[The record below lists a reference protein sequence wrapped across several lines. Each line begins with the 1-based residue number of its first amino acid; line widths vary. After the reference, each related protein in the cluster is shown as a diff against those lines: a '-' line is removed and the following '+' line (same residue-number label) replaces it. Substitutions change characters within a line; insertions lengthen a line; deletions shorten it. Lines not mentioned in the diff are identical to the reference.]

1 MNIEELIQ
9 QWPMWY
15 TLAVIGGTVMLYAI
29 DRYAIESV
37 SAAVLVAIL
46 VPFALFPVTDPVTEA
61 VLLDPAVLLS
71 GFANPALFAIL
82 ALLIVGQGMYQSGA
96 LEYPTQLLV
105 TAYDKF
111 RGWAVVLIFAFVM
124 VVSAFL
130 NNTPVVVMF
139 VPIIAAIA
147 AQGDISTSRL
157 MMPLSFL
164 SIFGGMCTTI
174 GSSTNLLAVEAF
186 ELAGGEPMGFF
197 DLLPLGLVLLVV
209 GAAYMAF
216 AARFVIPKRTGPNDS
231 QEKDGRQFVAQ
242 ISLDRGNPLIGEAAK
257 AGRFEELPD
266 ITVRVI
272 QRREEPILPPFDD
285 VTLRLGDK
293 LIVAGTR
300 DALTNVL
307 RKRPE
312 ILDSF
317 MSEVATLE
325 GASGELTLVE
335 AVVAPGSR
343 IIGRSINQIR
353 FRFQTNCVIVGLQRR
368 SRMIRSEI
376 SSIRLDAGDIL
387 LILGDRADVNKL
399 RNDRDI
405 IMLERSITGIPDPA
419 HARWAGL
426 IFVGVVMA
434 ASTGFLPISVAA
446 VVGATAMLAAGCLNV
461 RQASRAVDRKVFLLI
476 GVALGLGTA
485 LQRTGGADL
494 IASLIAPVAESGGVT
509 ALIAVLFGITAVLTN
524 LLSNNATAVLLVPIG
539 YSAAQAAGIDPTVI
553 VMTIIYAAN
562 CSFATP
568 VAYQTNLLVMG
579 PGHYRFGDFI
589 RAGVPLTILLWIT
602 YTLVAPFYFRAIG
615 LL

>member
-1 MNIEELIQ
+1 
-9 QWPMWY
+9 MWY
-15 TLAVIGGTVMLYAI
+15 TLAVIGGAVLLYAT
-29 DRYAIESV
+29 DRYAIESA

-46 VPFALFPVTDPVTEA
+46 VPFALFPIVDPDTGTA
-61 VLLDPAVLLS
+61 ILDPSVLLM

-147 AQGDISTSRL
+147 AQGGMSTSRL

-164 SIFGGMCTTI
+164 SILGGMCTTI

-186 ELAGGEPMGFF
+186 QLAGGAPMGFF
-197 DLLPLGLVLLVV
+197 DLLPMGLVLLAV
-209 GAAYMAF
+209 GATYMAL
-216 AARFVIPKRTGPNDS
+216 ASRFLIPKRTGPNDV
-231 QEKDGRQFVAQ
+231 QDKDGRQFVAQ
-242 ISLDRGNPLIGEAAK
+242 ISLDRGNPLIGQSAK

-266 ITVRVI
+266 ITVRMI
-272 QRREEPILPPFDD
+272 QRKEAGILPPFDD
-285 VTLRLGDK
+285 TTLRLGDK
-293 LIVAGTR
+293 LVVAGTR
-300 DALTNVL
+300 DALTSIL

-317 MSEVATLE
+317 MSEVETLD
-325 GASGELTLVE
+325 GASGELALVE

-368 SRMIRSEI
+368 SRMIRTEI

-405 IMLERSITGIPDPA
+405 IMLERSITGIPDPV

-426 IFVGVVMA
+426 IFVGVVA
-434 ASTGFLPISVAA
+434 SASTGFLPISVAA

-485 LQRTGGADL
+485 LQKTGGADL
-494 IASLIAPVAESGGVT
+494 IASMIAPVAEQGGVT
-509 ALIAVLFGITAVLTN
+509 ALIAVIFAVTAVLTN

-539 YSAAQAAGIDPTVI
+539 YSAAQAAGIDPTVL
-553 VMTIIYAAN
+553 VLTIIYAAN

-579 PGHYRFGDFI
+579 PGHYRFSDFI

-602 YTLVAPFYFRAIG
+602 YTFVAPIYFRSIG
-615 LL
+615 ML